1 MTKVD
6 HHWFLGTSSRA
17 DSGFPVSLTLL
28 LSRSFVRKIFLLLS
42 EHLALTL
49 ATEEGKKINYCFHGL
64 RSLKIF
70 KVSESLPREV
80 QRRNS
85 STGLFHSQTS
95 FPLQSGASEG
105 RLSTGELLPLPSQPA
120 IRGLNFPMVFF
131 THNTVIRKPSLLGG
145 SMWIPFLSLQ
155 QCGMEPLS
163 VYTIRCCVGKL
174 GAKCQKL
181 SLKHSEAVTWLDQEE
196 EAGISREISFP
207 MLFLT

>member
-1 MTKVD
+1 
-6 HHWFLGTSSRA
+6 
-17 DSGFPVSLTLL
+17 
-28 LSRSFVRKIFLLLS
+28 
-42 EHLALTL
+42 
-49 ATEEGKKINYCFHGL
+49 
-64 RSLKIF
+64 
-70 KVSESLPREV
+70 
-80 QRRNS
+80 
-85 STGLFHSQTS
+85 
-95 FPLQSGASEG
+95 
-105 RLSTGELLPLPSQPA
+105 
-120 IRGLNFPMVFF
+120 MVFF